1 MSLSA
6 RVMYQDR
13 FRRRTVPFFRKRS
26 VYQISQ
32 YPSNENVIESA
43 LGLQSSGASASKS
56 PGQVIRHS
64 SLCGTALIGM
74 RHATWALTSK
84 VWAKMIAARSSDGPS
99 NSNRRIGASFSSLRT
114 CSSETRRYLPVST
127 ANNQPSTSPSSVG
140 HGSQSRRSVN
150 CLGRSSRFPSAVRC
164 TGANLARLVRVS
176 GIPER
181 PQKDILFYMLKINDL
196 DVFCVDNTQIS
207 PVTYEQWYEFL
218 RPHKE

>member
-6 RVMYQDR
+6 VLMYQDR
-13 FRRRTVPFFRKRS
+13 FRRRIVPFFRRRS

-32 YPSNENVIESA
+32 YPSNENIIEIAS
-43 LGLQSSGASASKS
+43 GLQSSGANAPKS

-84 VWAKMIAARSSDGPS
+84 AWAKMIAARSSDGPV
-99 NSNRRIGASFSSLRT
+99 NSNRRIGASFSSALT

-127 ANNQPSTSPSSVG
+127 ANIQPSTSPSAAG
-140 HGSQSRRSVN
+140 QASQSRRSVN

-164 TGANLARLVRVS
+164 TGANLARVVRIS
-176 GIPER
+176 DIPEI
-181 PQKDILFYMLKINDL
+181 PQRGVLFYMLKINDL
-196 DVFCVDNTQIS
+196 DVFVLTIPSFPQ
-207 PVTYEQWYEFL
+207 
-218 RPHKE
+218 